1 MEPRLGIQLPVEAR
15 TPSPAGELGD
25 AKRRKT
31 GENNAMNEG
40 HSSFPPKSAASPV
53 STNPCP
59 QLIPPPLTDEV
70 SPVDGGGYGEKYA
83 MVMVG
88 LPARGKTHI
97 AKRLSRYL
105 SFFHGAKTKVFN
117 AGDYRRSLLGAK
129 QTSDF
134 YDHAVPANVEMR
146 QQCCDAALKDLQEFL
161 RGDHKEL
168 RIGFFDATNSTKERR
183 KLLLSNLHGV
193 ADRVIFIESILN
205 AERAEKNILD
215 AKVGMPDYA
224 DMDATSAVEDF
235 RKRVAQY
242 QKVYEPLDAEAE
254 VDLKWIKLID
264 GGRRVVLNRMKGF
277 LPMRIVQ
284 FLSNLHLQPNLYY
297 FSRHGQ
303 SQYNQHAKIG
313 GDSNLSPAGEEY
325 AKALA
330 KYAEEHICKGGKEKA
345 RLWTSSLKRTINT
358 GVG

>member
-1 MEPRLGIQLPVEAR
+1 MQRLGIKLPAEAR
-15 TPSPAGELGD
+15 TPSPGSESSD
-25 AKRRKT
+25 AKRQRLST
-31 GENNAMNEG
+31 SGNHNEQQ
-40 HSSFPPKSAASPV
+40 HYPPKSAASPV

-70 SPVDGGGYGEKYA
+70 SPVSDGGFGEKYA

-105 SFFHGAKTKVFN
+105 SFFHGATTKVFN
-117 AGDYRRSLLGAK
+117 AGDYRRQLLGAE

-134 YDHAVPANVEMR
+134 YDHAVPENVQMR
-146 QQCCDAALKDLQEFL
+146 QQCCDAALADMKEFL
-161 RGDHKEL
+161 DGDHAQL

-183 KLLLSNLHGV
+183 KLLLTHLHDV
-193 ADRVIFIESILN
+193 ADRVIFIESILDS
-205 AERAEKNILD
+205 EMAEKNILD

-224 DMDATSAVEDF
+224 KMDRTSAIEDF
-235 RKRVAQY
+235 RNRIGQY
-242 QKVYEPLDAEAE
+242 EKVYEPLDPDMEN
-254 VDLKWIKLID
+254 DLKWIKLIN

-284 FLSNLHLQPNLYY
+284 FLSNLHLQPNRYY

-313 GDSNLSPAGEEY
+313 GDSNLSPAGGHSIE
-325 AKALA
+325 
-330 KYAEEHICKGGKEKA
+330 
-345 RLWTSSLKRTINT
+345 
-358 GVG
+358 